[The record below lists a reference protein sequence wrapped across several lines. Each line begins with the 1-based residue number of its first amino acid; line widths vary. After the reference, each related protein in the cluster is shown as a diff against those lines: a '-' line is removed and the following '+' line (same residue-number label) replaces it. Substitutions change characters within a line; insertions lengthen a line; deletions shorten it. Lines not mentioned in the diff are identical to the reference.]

1 VDVTPSKPMMTMMV
15 VQEEIVGRRSLGV
28 EIIVN
33 SNQGG
38 SLLVLLCTIHRKG
51 MRNVA
56 SVPSFKHKVTQ
67 PTVYVY
73 LFPKCIDIIQMLI
86 RGMKKK
92 EEKNHSSFSSLSAC
106 ILLLCTA
113 QQRSRDIRKIVVI
126 LLLLIFIL

>member
-56 SVPSFKHKVTQ
+56 SVPSLKQKVTQ
-67 PTVYVY
+67 PTSMMIIAKVSQLVVQG
-73 LFPKCIDIIQMLI
+73 LQKCL
-86 RGMKKK
+86 RRRR
-92 EEKNHSSFSSLSAC
+92 F
-106 ILLLCTA
+106 
-113 QQRSRDIRKIVVI
+113 
-126 LLLLIFIL
+126 